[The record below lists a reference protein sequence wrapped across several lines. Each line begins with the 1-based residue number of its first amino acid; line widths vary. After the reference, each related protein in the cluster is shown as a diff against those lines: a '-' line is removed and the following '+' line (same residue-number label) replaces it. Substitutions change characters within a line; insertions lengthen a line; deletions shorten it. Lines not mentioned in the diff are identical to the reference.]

1 MQQVEQMLKAFW
13 VDHEFSGESAEL
25 LTIQHDRK
33 TEVADKTLGAV
44 AKKLVGSFL
53 TNGDTESP
61 AGDSPEI
68 KDPNKIHFGFKSSLS
83 FSAEDFERE
92 KATLEALITMRN
104 ELVHHFLE
112 NFDLRTLQGCATADQ
127 HLEACLV
134 QVNLY
139 TEKLRGWA
147 DATLKGR
154 ELMASFLGSEA
165 GRDLI
170 VFGIMPGGEI
180 HWEATPIVAQL
191 KAAEEALSCKGW
203 TSLNAAIA
211 KIMGKHPELTPRKY
225 GCSRWR
231 HLLHET
237 GLFNT
242 QIQKSASGAV
252 DDVFFQSRVE
262 RG

>member
-1 MQQVEQMLKAFW
+1 
-13 VDHEFSGESAEL
+13 
-25 LTIQHDRK
+25 
-33 TEVADKTLGAV
+33 
-44 AKKLVGSFL
+44 
-53 TNGDTESP
+53 
-61 AGDSPEI
+61 
-68 KDPNKIHFGFKSSLS
+68 
-83 FSAEDFERE
+83 
-92 KATLEALITMRN
+92 
-104 ELVHHFLE
+104 
-112 NFDLRTLQGCATADQ
+112 
-127 HLEACLV
+127 
-134 QVNLY
+134 
-139 TEKLRGWA
+139 
-147 DATLKGR
+147 
-154 ELMASFLGSEA
+154 MASFLGSEA

-211 KIMGKHPELTPRKY
+211 KIKGKHPELTPRKY